1 MKNIKITVIDAIT
14 GHSRERNFA
23 GVNELVNWAEE
34 QTSGID
40 LPDTDTAARVDAAF
54 ESFRTVEIVC
64 DGVRIA
70 TRDLF
75 VAVAEAA
82 Q

>member
-1 MKNIKITVIDAIT
+1 MKNIKITVIDALT
-14 GHSRERNFA
+14 GHSRDHVFSDVGA
-23 GVNELVNWAEE
+23 VFSWAEE

-40 LPDTDTAARVDAAF
+40 LPDTDTASTLAAAF
-54 ESFRTVEIVC
+54 ESFRTVEILS